1 MPGADPRSADADA
14 ALRAAAGRPM
24 VPEPALER
32 MAIRDAHATIPRV
45 FRDSPQ
51 YLHEALSAEAGRPV
65 IVKIETV
72 NPIGAFKGRGTWTG
86 LRALL
91 ERGEAGPGRPVVV
104 ASTGNFGQGIA
115 YAARAHGV
123 PAIVYA
129 DKRANALKLDRIRRF
144 GGTVMLHGRDF
155 DEAREA
161 GQTRARDEGLTFMLD
176 GDEPAI
182 ATGNGTLAVELT
194 DAVERADLPALA
206 NAYVP
211 VGNGSL
217 IIGVGA
223 WLRAAAPGCRVV
235 GINSDAA
242 ASMTHSWLEGRVVE
256 TATAETAAEGIA
268 TRGPVPRALSLIDGR
283 VDAMLVVAER
293 RLDAARRGLTSALGV
308 TVEHSAAAAWLGLLD
323 DRDPRPGASVLLITG
338 SNVAAP

>member
-1 MPGADPRSADADA
+1 VAGADPRSTDADA

-24 VPEPALER
+24 VAEPALER
-32 MAIRDAHATIPRV
+32 AAIRDAHAGIPRV
-45 FRDSPQ
+45 FCDSPQ
-51 YLHEALSAEAGRPV
+51 YVHEVLSAQAGRPV
-65 IVKIETV
+65 IVKVETV

-91 ERGEAGPGRPVVV
+91 ERGAVGEGRPVVV
-104 ASTGNFGQGIA
+104 ASTGNFGQGVA

-129 DKRANALKLDRIRRF
+129 DRQANPLKMDRIRRF
-144 GGTVMLHGRDF
+144 GATVVLHGRDF

-161 GQTRARDEGLTFMLD
+161 GQARAFDEGLTFLLD

-182 ATGNGTLAVELT
+182 AAGNGTLAIELT
-194 DAVERADLPALA
+194 DTAERGDLPSLA
-206 NAYVP
+206 NVYVP

-242 ASMTHSWLEGRVVE
+242 PSMTYSWLEGRHIE
-256 TATAETAAEGIA
+256 TSSAATAAEGIA
-268 TRGPVPRALSLIDGR
+268 TRVPVPRALRLMDGR
-283 VDAMLVVAER
+283 VDAMMVVAER
-293 RLDAARRGLTSALGV
+293 RLDAARRQLTSALGV

>member
-129 DKRANALKLDRIRRF
+129 DKRANPLKLDRIRRF
-144 GGTVMLHGRDF
+144 GATVMLHGRDF

-194 DAVERADLPALA
+194 DAVERGDLPALA

-223 WLRAAAPGCRVV
+223 WLRAAAPGCRVA

-256 TATAETAAEGIA
+256 TATAATAAEGIA
-268 TRGPVPRALSLIDGR
+268 TRVPVPRALSLIDGR
-283 VDAMLVVAER
+283 VDAMLVVAEG
-293 RLDAARRGLTSALGV
+293 RLDAARRELTSALGV